1 MMQKISTHLETRMTK
16 TIHKVHKNLVFV
28 FKKAF
33 GCFFFSKPGSKHT
46 RNTKRKKKVK
56 QVNT

>member
-33 GCFFFSKPGSKHT
+33 GCFFFFSNLVASILETQKG
-46 RNTKRKKKVK
+46 KKKS
-56 QVNT
+56 